1 MTSISQD
8 DQQLDQRNVAAMDRI
23 LEAPSRWDRL
33 MARWSDRISPI
44 LVRETRQQLKSRQF
58 VITFW
63 AVLIFVL
70 IWTIY
75 GIAEKMPAIYY
86 ESTGPFMMGGYFV
99 LFLLPTCIS
108 VPLAAYQSMAAE
120 MDEGTGDVLAIS
132 TLTPWQIVGGK
143 LLAAMLQTFL
153 YLATLTPCIVLTYLL
168 RGLSIET
175 IFVILFTTIV
185 LSAATSAVA
194 IFLAS
199 TNRQGQRP
207 VISMLGLM
215 LICIPMALTW
225 MGWGMSALNSSNFL
239 SMGNESVR
247 FWLFMLPIW
256 GLGLAYMFLA
266 LNTAAAQIGILAEN
280 YAKPIRFW
288 LLATQWVWLSL
299 GIASTI
305 SSQSLQSEVWSTIL
319 IVLACQ
325 WLVAGSLMLKEPQFL
340 SLRARRSLARSPLQR
355 IASAWLNPGGSW
367 GYVFVVVSF
376 GSAALVVEAHRRLNP
391 FGRPTDTKFDWTM
404 IAAILM
410 TCHLVFYLGLA
421 RLLLLRIQHRNPK
434 ISGFLI
440 VTLLLALGSVL
451 PIIISLVLNGFN
463 NYSFEPYSI
472 FNPMWS
478 VLEAFQENSVV
489 LSSLPLLI
497 LAAFAVFL
505 AVLRNA
511 AKTLHTLPAP
521 PTTVLGSKSSPD
533 DPRRGGE
540 SPFDG

>member
-1 MTSISQD
+1 MTSTGQED
-8 DQQLDQRNVAAMDRI
+8 QLDQRNVAAMDRI
-23 LEAPSRWDRL
+23 LAAPSRWDQL
-33 MARWSDRISPI
+33 MAKWSDRISPI

-58 VITFW
+58 VITLW
-63 AVLIFVL
+63 AVLIFILV
-70 IWTIY
+70 WTIY
-75 GIAEKMPAIYY
+75 GIAENMPGIYY
-86 ESTGPFMMGGYFV
+86 EPTGPMMMAGYFV

-108 VPLAAYQSMAAE
+108 VPMAAYQSMAAE

-132 TLTPWQIVGGK
+132 TLTPWQIVSGK

-207 VISMLGLM
+207 VISMLGLL
-215 LICIPMALTW
+215 LICIPLAFTW
-225 MGWGMSALNSSNFL
+225 MGWGMASLNSSRVFF
-239 SMGNESVR
+239 MGNEPGR
-247 FWLFMLPIW
+247 FWLFMLPVW
-256 GLGLAYMFLA
+256 GLGLAYTFLA
-266 LNTAAAQIGILAEN
+266 LNTASAQIGILAEN

-299 GIASTI
+299 GIAITI
-305 SSQSLQSEVWSTIL
+305 ASQSLEGDVWAPIL

-325 WLVAGSLMLKEPQFL
+325 WLVAGSLMLREPQFL

-367 GYVFVVVSF
+367 GYIFVVVSF
-376 GSAALVVEAHRRLNP
+376 GSALLVVEAHRRLNL
-391 FGRPTDTKFDWTM
+391 GAIRTDPQFDWTM
-404 IAAILM
+404 IGAILM
-410 TCHLVFYLGLA
+410 VFHLVFYLGLA
-421 RLLLLRIQHRNPK
+421 RLLLLRTQHRNPR

-451 PIIISLVLNGFN
+451 PILISMALNGFN
-463 NYSFEPYSI
+463 SYAFEPYSI

-478 VLEAFQENSVV
+478 VLEAFQQNSVV
-489 LSSLPLLI
+489 LGSLPLLI
-497 LAAFAVFL
+497 LAAFVVFL

-511 AKTLHTLPAP
+511 AQTLHTPPAIP
-521 PTTVLGSKSSPD
+521 ATATGSKSSPI
-533 DPRRGGE
+533 DPLNDAE
-540 SPFDG
+540 

>member
-8 DQQLDQRNVAAMDRI
+8 DQQLDQRNISAIDRI
-23 LEAPSRWDRL
+23 LESPSRWDQL
-33 MARWSDRISPI
+33 MAKWSDRISPI

-63 AVLIFVL
+63 AVLVFIL

-75 GIAEKMPAIYY
+75 GIAENMPAIYY
-86 ESTGPFMMGGYFV
+86 ESTGPFMMAGYFV

-132 TLTPWQIVGGK
+132 TLTPWQIVAGK

-175 IFVILFTTIV
+175 IFVILFTTII
-185 LSAATSAVA
+185 LSAATSAVG

-207 VISMLGLM
+207 VVSMLGLM
-215 LICIPMALTW
+215 LICIPLTLTW
-225 MGWGMSALNSSNFL
+225 MGWGMASLNGARSFFAGSESS
-239 SMGNESVR
+239 G
-247 FWLFMLPIW
+247 FWLAMLPAW

-299 GIASTI
+299 GIAITLI
-305 SSQSLQSEVWSTIL
+305 SQSLQGEVWAPIL

-325 WLVAGSLMLKEPQFL
+325 WLVAGSLMLREPQFL

-355 IASAWLNPGGSW
+355 IVSAWLNPGGSW
-367 GYVFVVVSF
+367 GYIFVVVSF
-376 GSAALVVEAHRRLNP
+376 SSALLVVEAHRRLSFFAIRADAN
-391 FGRPTDTKFDWTM
+391 FDWTM
-404 IAAILM
+404 IAAVVM
-410 TCHLVFYLGLA
+410 ACHLVFYLGAA
-421 RLLLLRIQHRNPK
+421 RLLLLRLQQRHSRV
-434 ISGFLI
+434 SGFLI
-440 VTLLLALGSVL
+440 VILLLALGSVL
-451 PIIISLVLNGFN
+451 PILISLALNGFN
-463 NYSFEPYSI
+463 NYYFEPYSI
-472 FNPMWS
+472 FNPMWA

-489 LSSLPLLI
+489 LSSLPLLV
-497 LAAFAVFL
+497 LAAAVVFL

-511 AKTLHTLPAP
+511 AKTLHALPATP
-521 PTTVLGSKSSPD
+521 ALVPASKSPPIDPLKD
-533 DPRRGGE
+533 D
-540 SPFDG
+540 